1 VSLVLDGF
9 NNLPLLPASNTTE
22 GYLMVPYML
31 ETQAMLALPS
41 NTCLGTK
48 ELQSPALSAPWAMGM
63 VALSRVRSG
72 VWLSL
77 ILGRVMRVVELQAF
91 SHMKG
96 NHRFYVQGGPSTV
109 MHT

>member
-1 VSLVLDGF
+1 MSLVLDGF

-48 ELQSPALSAPWAMGM
+48 EL
-63 VALSRVRSG
+63 
-72 VWLSL
+72 
-77 ILGRVMRVVELQAF
+77 
-91 SHMKG
+91 
-96 NHRFYVQGGPSTV
+96 
-109 MHT
+109 

>member
-1 VSLVLDGF
+1 MSLVLDGF

-91 SHMKG
+91 SHRRATTG
-96 NHRFYVQGGPSTV
+96 FLFREVPLQ
-109 MHT
+109 